1 MSLDYCPTC
10 NWKHFIK
17 NIEGS
22 YFGIMWMTHILNSL
36 TTVVTK
42 CSLDLFG
49 RFKGCNC
56 NNHLINNTH
65 LVVKNR
71 VQLDRYV
78 LLICRVI
85 MSFDY
90 TLEFHALTI
99 NTFEK
104 SNYSLHDFYSI
115 HDSKTAPFK
124 SSDKNCNNTNIE
136 RGR

>member
-1 MSLDYCPTC
+1 
-10 NWKHFIK
+10 
-17 NIEGS
+17 
-22 YFGIMWMTHILNSL
+22 MTHILNSL

-71 VQLDRYV
+71 VQLDRCRYV
-78 LLICRVI
+78 LANVLIDTFRDFGVI
-85 MSFDY
+85 ISLEC
-90 TLEFHALTI
+90 TLKFHALTI

-115 HDSKTAPFK
+115 HDSKTTPFK

-136 RGR
+136 RGDK

>member
-1 MSLDYCPTC
+1 
-10 NWKHFIK
+10 
-17 NIEGS
+17 
-22 YFGIMWMTHILNSL
+22 MTHILNSL

-78 LLICRVI
+78 LANILIDKRMILICRVI
-85 MSFDY
+85 MSFEY
-90 TLEFHALTI
+90 TLEFHVLII

-104 SNYSLHDFYSI
+104 AIIHFMIFIPSMIAKKHLLSLPIKILITLTLKGEINENKMYIFTRS
-115 HDSKTAPFK
+115 
-124 SSDKNCNNTNIE
+124 
-136 RGR
+136 